1 MRISD
6 WSSDVC
12 SSDLRRNDANLEL
25 ARQIAEFG
33 VKAGRLTQQLGPGA
47 RVADFVGGGARI
59 LVGGNVADA
68 FAAGLDRV
76 HLDRRQLGE
85 DVGRILQ
92 LDPVILDILARREM
106 AVARSEE
113 HTSEPQSLIRN
124 SSAGVCLKKKRK

>member
-12 SSDLRRNDANLEL
+12 SSDLFVAHDPQRAIVPAQRRAVGGRGDDANLKL

-59 LVGGNVADA
+59 LVGGNV
-68 FAAGLDRV
+68 
-76 HLDRRQLGE
+76 DRRSVVSGKSVSGRVDLG
-85 DVGRILQ
+85 GR
-92 LDPVILDILARREM
+92 
-106 AVARSEE
+106 
-113 HTSEPQSLIRN
+113 RN
-124 SSAGVCLKKKRK
+124 IKKKTKEMYR

>member
-12 SSDLRRNDANLEL
+12 SSDLFVAHDPQRAIVPAQRRAVGGRGDDANLKL

-76 HLDRRQLGE
+76 HLEDRKSTRLNY
-85 DVGRILQ
+85 
-92 LDPVILDILARREM
+92 
-106 AVARSEE
+106 S
-113 HTSEPQSLIRN
+113 H
-124 SSAGVCLKKKRK
+124 